1 MEKSEKKAKLRKILK
16 ITGISVAAL
25 LIIIGISVFF
35 FLGHIIKTT
44 MQTVGPQVLGAPVK
58 VSRVYVNLISV
69 VVEINGLH
77 IGNPEGYK
85 HDRALTV
92 KKMRLDLLRS
102 SLFAKKLVIEEFT
115 LDGVDVFFEPSSTL
129 LSNNLSQLNNNV
141 QSFTEKLLG
150 PQKKAEKPAPK
161 KEVEQQKLQVDKLAL
176 KNIYVNV
183 VASAPGLPSTSAP
196 IPVLPIV
203 LDGLGKDEEGVTALD
218 VTTVVLNKL
227 TLGVFATIGDALP
240 SLKSITNAGASLL
253 NTTSGAI
260 SSIGNT
266 TSGAISSIGGMISG
280 GSKDQKAPAK
290 DQKAP
295 AKDQKAPKK
304 K

>member
-1 MEKSEKKAKLRKILK
+1 MEQSEKKAKLRKILK

-25 LIIIGISVFF
+25 LVIILISVFF
-35 FLGHIIKTT
+35 FLGYIVKTT

-58 VSRVYVNLISV
+58 VSRVYVNLITV

-129 LSNNLSQLNNNV
+129 LSNNLSQLNSNV
-141 QSFTEKLLG
+141 QSFTEKLVG

-203 LDGLGKDEEGVTALD
+203 LDGLGKDEEGITALD

-227 TLGVFATIGDALP
+227 TLGVFSSIGDAMP
-240 SLKSITNAGASLL
+240 SMKSITNAGASLL

-280 GSKDQKAPAK
+280 GSKDQKAPVTSK
-290 DQKAP
+290 NQKAP
-295 AKDQKAPKK
+295 APNKK